1 MHVSAFETRD
11 NPQSDVLV
19 AEGRFLW
26 WGGGGGRT
34 STWKGQGILI
44 RKFELNPS
52 RKPIW
57 VLHELYLIPKRYH
70 LRWIRLD

>member
-26 WGGGGGRT
+26 WGGRGGGLPHGKVRGF
-34 STWKGQGILI
+34 SL
-44 RKFELNPS
+44 ENLN
-52 RKPIW
+52 
-57 VLHELYLIPKRYH
+57 
-70 LRWIRLD
+70 